1 MLPKRDSFFS
11 SHYLATFDV
20 LLVQYCIVLYLN
32 IFMKY
37 SDIEMILSLF
47 GGEKEM
53 RIGLEF
59 FPDCRQLIK
68 HLTVYHY
75 FAGKKFELKLRDVK
89 NINIW
94 IFNLTILVSTTVCL
108 IALVY

>member
-1 MLPKRDSFFS
+1 MLPKRVFFS
-11 SHYLATFDV
+11 SHYLATFYA

-37 SDIEMILSLF
+37 SDIEMIFSLF

-68 HLTVYHY
+68 HLT
-75 FAGKKFELKLRDVK
+75 KSITTLQER
-89 NINIW
+89 
-94 IFNLTILVSTTVCL
+94 NLN
-108 IALVY
+108 